1 MLRHY
6 SGTAMMDKG
15 RDDFVERLLWRTC
28 THRRVRTRPLSSDV
42 LQAFEEEYCDLALDA
57 VDPLE
62 QWCRRDSCPYLHRQD
77 VP

>member
-1 MLRHY
+1 M
-6 SGTAMMDKG
+6 TDKG
-15 RDDFVERLLWRTC
+15 RDDFSERLLWRTC
-28 THRRVRTRPLSSDV
+28 AHRGVRLRLLSEDV
-42 LQAFEEEYCDLALDA
+42 PQAFEEEYCDLALDA